1 MGEGSGYERSMARP
15 LPSRS
20 EIVSC
25 LLASGRPLHAR
36 ELASQL
42 SVGDGQLNRFSEL
55 LDQLCLDQ
63 TIQRSAR
70 SRFRARPSEATRQE
84 GWEGLLAVNP
94 RGFGFVSAAGH
105 DDVFVGSEGLG
116 GALHGDRVQVGQFT
130 RSSRG
135 LEGRVTA
142 IVERRSERVAGVL
155 TRRGR
160 SAWLVPDDARL
171 RGPIVLNR
179 ADTMGR
185 DGEAAVVRITRFPDT
200 ADQNPEGEL
209 LAVLGAPGEPP
220 VEVAKILLREQIV
233 EEHPEA
239 AMQQAEAQAAS
250 LLPKRTERRLD
261 LRHLPLPT
269 IDPKDARD
277 HDDAVWVEKTRDGYR
292 ATVAIADVSE
302 FVSPGTPL
310 EDEARARGCT
320 IYLPDR
326 ALPMLPTALA
336 ADLCSLLPERDRL
349 CLAVIIE
356 LDRHGEVTSFALH
369 EAVMRSAAMLT
380 YEGVART
387 LGFTEK
393 GPQSHQAE
401 TLRSGLQKLDELAQK
416 LRRRRLLRG
425 AMDLELPEAQVVIDP
440 KTREPTDVVRRVADP
455 SIRRAYQMV
464 EELMILANELV
475 AQWLSERR
483 SLTVYR
489 VHAPPDPER
498 LERLLAFARQ
508 LGLRLDLEEFSE
520 PKGLGRFLTKIRDH
534 DFGPGLMMLAL
545 RSLKPA
551 VYDIVNRGHFGLA
564 SDAYL
569 HFTSPI
575 RRYPDL
581 LVHRTVKAHLRGLGP
596 SEGEE
601 AIERMRQDATQSS
614 QRERAAMA
622 VEREVVDLYRARL
635 MQERIGEQLPGTV
648 TGLSPHGVYVALD
661 APFVDV
667 FVHFDT
673 LGEDSYR
680 LSDDEVFVV
689 GERSGER
696 IVLGQRMLC
705 LIEDVNLLRRQ
716 VLGRRVVTPRARRAP
731 KEQKQVTKSG
741 RRTRMRKR

>member
-1 MGEGSGYERSMARP
+1 MARP

-42 SVGDGQLNRFSEL
+42 LVGHGQLNRFSEL

-70 SRFRARPSEATRQE
+70 SRFRARPSEAARKE

-94 RGFGFVSAAGH
+94 RGFGFVSSAGH

-171 RGPIVLNR
+171 RGPIVLQTT
-179 ADTMGR
+179 DGLGR

-277 HDDAVWVEKTRDGYR
+277 HDDAVWVEKTREGYR

-302 FVSPGTPL
+302 FVPPHTPL
-310 EDEARARGCT
+310 DEEARARGCT

-349 CLAVIIE
+349 CLAVVIE
-356 LDRHGEVTSFALH
+356 LDQKGEVTSFSLH

-387 LGFTEK
+387 LGFSEE

-416 LRRRRLLRG
+416 LRRRRLARG

-440 KTREPTDVVRRVADP
+440 KTHEPSDVVRRVTQP

-475 AQWLSERR
+475 AAWLSERR

-498 LERLLAFARQ
+498 LERLLAFAHQ
-508 LGLRLDLEEFSE
+508 LGLRLDLEEFSD

-534 DFGPGLMMLAL
+534 DFAPGLMMLAL

-551 VYDIVNRGHFGLA
+551 AYDIVNRGHFGLA

-581 LVHRTVKAHLRGLGP
+581 LVHRTVKALLRGQGP
-596 SEGEE
+596 SEGEA
-601 AIERMRQDATQSS
+601 AIEQMRQDATQSS

-635 MQERIGEQLPGTV
+635 MQARIGEQLPGTV
-648 TGLSPHGVYVALD
+648 TGLAPHGVYVALD

-673 LGEDSYR
+673 LGEESYR

-731 KEQKQVTKSG
+731 KPQKRVTKGG
-741 RRTRMRKR
+741 RRAHPRKR